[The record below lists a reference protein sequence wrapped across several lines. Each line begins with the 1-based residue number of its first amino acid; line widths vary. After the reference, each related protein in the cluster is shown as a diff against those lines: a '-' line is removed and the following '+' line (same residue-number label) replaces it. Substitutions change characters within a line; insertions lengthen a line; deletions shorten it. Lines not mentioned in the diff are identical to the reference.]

1 MNSSER
7 IIKKLQTSSGA
18 IPFDDWILSLRDKK
32 TRAIIAARLLRIQ
45 AGNLGDVKSVGSGVF
60 EFRIQYGPGFRIYF
74 ADVEGQVIILLGGGD
89 KSSQRKDV
97 RRAIQLWTEYKDEV
111 NRYYRDL

>member
-1 MNSSER
+1 M
-7 IIKKLQTSSGA
+7 
-18 IPFDDWILSLRDKK
+18 RDKK

-45 AGNLGDVKSVGSGVF
+45 AGNLGDVKSIGSGVF

-74 ADVEGQVIILLGGGD
+74 AEVEGKIIVLLGGGD
-89 KSSQRKDV
+89 KSSQSKDI

-111 NRYYRDL
+111 N